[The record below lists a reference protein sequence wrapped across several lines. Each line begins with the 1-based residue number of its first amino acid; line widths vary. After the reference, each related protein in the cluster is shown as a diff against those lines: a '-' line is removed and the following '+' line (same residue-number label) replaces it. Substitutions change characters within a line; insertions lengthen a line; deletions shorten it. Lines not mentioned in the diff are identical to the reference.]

1 MKREKVDYIKIFDGF
16 MDDVLADTENKVY
29 PKTIVSLV
37 KYIEDIISYSEK
49 YYFDEDEVQKVLSI
63 MSVFRMTKGSY
74 SKMKFGECILDWQVF
89 FIGCIYGIKKKADNT
104 RRFRQA
110 LLLIARKNGKS
121 ALASAIMLY
130 NYLFDGE
137 GSPECYS
144 VAGNADQASIVFKTC
159 STMLKGLCEE
169 SPAIKTTVDVR
180 RYDILKK
187 NDSEA
192 MLRYLASNAHTL
204 DGLGASTTTFDEV
217 HAYKDSDMVD
227 VMRSGS
233 GHRSQPLMLFVTTA
247 GFVLEG
253 FLHNMYKV
261 SKDLLEGYVE
271 DDTMFPMIWE
281 LDADDDYNDSS
292 TWIKANPAS
301 RAGVVSVE
309 WLENEFQT
317 AKNNGDLNGFRTKN
331 LNQFVAGSETW
342 ILDSEWKQCN
352 WKATE
357 EELKGA
363 DVYLGLDLSSTRDIT
378 AIGLFFPDKKVFS
391 HRSFYPKDNVE
402 TYGKKN
408 SAIYKNLSNKG
419 ELILT
424 EGNVVNYDEIQA
436 EIEKIAETYNLKL
449 LVYDRWNS
457 SQLIINLT
465 DSGIPCHAIGQNFAS
480 LGPIHKE
487 LTTAFMK
494 KEVSHQGSEMINW
507 QRGNVILE
515 SNFAGLQKIDKR
527 KSSNKIDTIIAIQ
540 MSYAGYLHELSNAQ
554 PKSRYEDDD
563 ASVRWF

>member
-1 MKREKVDYIKIFDGF
+1 MGKKVNYIQIFDDF
-16 MDDVLADTENKVY
+16 MDDVLADTNNEKY
-29 PKTIVSLV
+29 PRTIVSLV
-37 KYIEDIISYSEK
+37 KYIEQIISYSDE
-49 YYFDEDEVQKVLSI
+49 YYFDEDQVQKTITI
-63 MSVFRMTKGSY
+63 MSMFPMTKGKY
-74 SKMKFGECILDWQVF
+74 SRMKFGECILDWQVF
-89 FIGCIYGIKKKADNT
+89 FIGCIYGIKKKSDNT

-159 STMLKGLCEE
+159 STMLKGLCEQ
-169 SPAIKTTVDVR
+169 SPAIKTAVDVR

-204 DGLGASTTTFDEV
+204 DGLGASTTVFDEV

-253 FLHNMYKV
+253 FLHGMYKTA
-261 SKDLLEGYVE
+261 KDLLGGYVE
-271 DDTMFPMIWE
+271 DSTMLPMIWE
-281 LDADDDYNDSS
+281 LDPDDDYNNSDM
-292 TWIKANPAS
+292 WYKANPAS

-309 WLENEFQT
+309 WLQNEYQT

-331 LNQFVAGSETW
+331 LNQFVAGAETW
-342 ILDSEWKQCN
+342 VEDAEWKKCN
-352 WKATE
+352 WKIKDE
-357 EELKGA
+357 DLLGKE
-363 DVYLGLDLSSTRDIT
+363 VFVGLDLSSTNDIT
-378 AIGLFFPDKKVFS
+378 ALGLFFPEQAVFK
-391 HRSFYPKDNVE
+391 HYSFFPSANID

-408 SAIYKNLSNKG
+408 KAVYKRLESRG

-424 EGNVVNYDEIQA
+424 PGNVVNYDHIQKVIDEVA
-436 EIEKIAETYNLKL
+436 TKYNVQL
-449 LVYDRWNS
+449 LAYDRWNS
-457 SQLIINLT
+457 SQLVISLN
-465 DSGIPCHAIGQNFAS
+465 DSGLECLPMLQNFS
-480 LGPIHKE
+480 TLGPIHKE
-487 LTTAFMK
+487 MTTAFMK
-494 KEVSHQGSEMINW
+494 QEISHQDSEMINW
-507 QRGNVILE
+507 QRGNIILE
-515 SNFAGLQKIDKR
+515 TNFAGLQKIDKR
-527 KSSNKIDTIIAIQ
+527 KSSNKIDTIVALQ
-540 MSYAGYLHELSNAQ
+540 MAYGAYLYHLANAEA
-554 PKSRYEDDD
+554 KSRYEDDD
-563 ASVRWF
+563 ANVYWF